1 MLILDD
7 TENTVKPLPR
17 RHFLTQLAAMMATI
31 SLPQL
36 AFANEPGKKNGTPH
50 CERRWR
56 AD

>member
-36 AFANEPGKKNGTPH
+36 AFANEPGKKKLH
-50 CERRWR
+50 
-56 AD
+56 AAL